1 MLRFKQMAARAV
13 SRWLIVA
20 GLLGLLI
27 SEAMAG
33 SPTADRLPA
42 TLAPLLTK
50 VLPAV
55 VSIRVIGKRHVVTEL
70 KPGVE
75 PPQPK
80 AHPFKSGGSGVI
92 FDAEQGLI
100 GTNHHVIKDAVAIN
114 VGLHDGRSTP
124 AKLVGIDIGTD
135 IAILKIDLPGL
146 TALPLGNS
154 DSVKI
159 GDFVIAVGNPYGLE
173 GTATAGIVSGLMRS
187 EVGYEIF
194 ESFIQTDAA
203 VNPGNSGGALVNLQ
217 GDLIGVNTAIAG
229 GGSNIG
235 IGFAIPINMARRI
248 GRQIVLHGRMPR
260 GAVGVTTQDISADA
274 AQAVRG
280 ARGALIS
287 HVDAGSPAQA
297 VGLAIGQV
305 IVGING
311 DVIRTNADYMSRL
324 GSSAIGDTLE
334 FDVAAKDTVK
344 KVKVTMTD
352 FKPAAVIAA
361 VPRDT
366 SGIGGLVVASIGP
379 GSPLYGEI
387 RGVVI
392 QQIEPQ
398 SPAQRAGF
406 NVGDVIVAINQQ
418 SIMDAGQIAQLVDA
432 GTSIDRV
439 QISRNRLPYALKFS
453 P

>member
-1 MLRFKQMAARAV
+1 
-13 SRWLIVA
+13 
-20 GLLGLLI
+20 
-27 SEAMAG
+27 
-33 SPTADRLPA
+33 
-42 TLAPLLTK
+42 
-50 VLPAV
+50 
-55 VSIRVIGKRHVVTEL
+55 
-70 KPGVE
+70 
-75 PPQPK
+75 
-80 AHPFKSGGSGVI
+80 
-92 FDAEQGLI
+92 
-100 GTNHHVIKDAVAIN
+100 
-114 VGLHDGRSTP
+114 
-124 AKLVGIDIGTD
+124 
-135 IAILKIDLPGL
+135 
-146 TALPLGNS
+146 
-154 DSVKI
+154 
-159 GDFVIAVGNPYGLE
+159 
-173 GTATAGIVSGLMRS
+173 
-187 EVGYEIF
+187 
-194 ESFIQTDAA
+194 
-203 VNPGNSGGALVNLQ
+203 
-217 GDLIGVNTAIAG
+217 
-229 GGSNIG
+229 
-235 IGFAIPINMARRI
+235 MARRI

-334 FDVAAKDTVK
+334 FDVAATDSVK

-352 FKPAAVIAA
+352 FKPAAVTAV

-398 SPAQRAGF
+398 SPAEKAGF
-406 NVGDVIVAINQQ
+406 NVGDVIVAINQK

-432 GTSIDRV
+432 GMSIDRV
-439 QISRNRLPYALKFS
+439 QISRNRLHTPSSSRLSHRLFRQKQAVRVRSFGAALHS
-453 P
+453 TELHCAIV